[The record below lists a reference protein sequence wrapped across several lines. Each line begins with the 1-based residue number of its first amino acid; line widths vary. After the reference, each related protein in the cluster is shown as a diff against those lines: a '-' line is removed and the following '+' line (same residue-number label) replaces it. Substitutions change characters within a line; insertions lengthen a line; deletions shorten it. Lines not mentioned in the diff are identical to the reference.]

1 MTVAMVTAQL
11 VDSVAAPIGTGSN
24 PLAVTTEAVNREAAT
39 FTTTNTAGIGQAS
52 VLVSA
57 AYPGGKRSV
66 VNDGPVLLRI
76 VNAAG
81 VAAGGFALPVGA
93 AYVIDGQ
100 NPLSAPLYAYAPTGT
115 GSVSEIRQ

>member
-1 MTVAMVTAQL
+1 MSVAMVTAQL

-24 PLAVTTEAVNREAAT
+24 PLAVTTEAVNREAAS
-39 FTTTNTAGIGQAS
+39 FTTTNTTGIGQAS

-57 AYPGGKRSV
+57 PYPGGKRSI

-81 VAAGGFALPVGA
+81 VSAGGFALSVGA

-100 NPLSAPLYAYAPTGT
+100 NPLAAPLYAYAPTGT